1 MNSLGQSQPP
11 SKPLVPHSSPPA
23 RSPRFANVGIWLG
36 SCIGRVVIPGIAFI
50 FGISIGVAGVILYIL
65 SIAGEGQVVVT
76 PLPPAGGDI
85 IVQVSPAYV
94 TNLLNMNLRSSGL
107 PGNVKNV
114 GVMLAD
120 SDQIHRAQMTISGSE
135 QISGLGIGI
144 TSPFTVVV
152 QPYIDGCQ
160 LKVNVLHADFSGI
173 TVTSFAATFES
184 RINEQLAMKSATLPA
199 GFQYCLTNVR
209 TKPQGLFLTY
219 SATPLAQ

>member
-1 MNSLGQSQPP
+1 MNSLEQPQLP
-11 SKPLVPHSSPPA
+11 SKPFVPDSSPA
-23 RSPRFANVGIWLG
+23 RSPRFASAGTWLG
-36 SCIGRVVIPGIAFI
+36 GCIGHVVIFGIAFI

-76 PLPPAGGDI
+76 PLPPPGSDI

-94 TNLLNMNLRSSGL
+94 THLLNMNLHGLGL
-107 PGNVKNV
+107 PGDVKNI

-135 QISGLGIGI
+135 QISALGIEI

-152 QPYIDGCQ
+152 QPYIDSCQ

-173 TVTSFAATFES
+173 TVTGFAATFES
-184 RINEQLAMKSATLPA
+184 QIDEQLAMKSATLPA

-219 SATPLAQ
+219 SATPLAR